1 MSNLSALVCL
11 IMGVNGEMR
20 ITDVT
25 DADGFLSVMNQTPI
39 VNNSV
44 PNRCNPSSILL
55 RCAGRGLR
63 IPEA

>member
-1 MSNLSALVCL
+1 
-11 IMGVNGEMR
+11 MR